1 MAQFTNQA
9 QLAYNDSVIS
19 SNIAVG
25 EILEVLSA
33 TKTAVGDS
41 YGADSNVTYVIS
53 IVNSGTA
60 PYTSLTVTDNLG
72 AYAFGTSSLV
82 PLTYNDGTVNYY
94 INGVLQPSPGVDS
107 SGISLVFS
115 PVSVPAGGNATIIYE
130 VSTNRFAPLE
140 AGSEITNSVTVSGSG
155 ITPITAVETVTAA
168 SDPELSV
175 AKSISPVPV
184 AENGTLTYTFLI
196 QNTGNSP
203 ATADDLAVITDTFD
217 PTLSDLTVTFN
228 GETWTEPADYTYD
241 ETSGVFSST
250 AGLITVPAATFT
262 QDPTTGV
269 WVTTPG
275 VSTLIITG
283 TV

>member
-94 INGVLQPSPGVDS
+94 INGVLQPAPGVDTT
-107 SGISLVFS
+107 GTNLVFS
-115 PVSVPAGGNATIIYE
+115 PISVPAGGNATIIYE

>member
-107 SGISLVFS
+107 SGTSLVFS

>member
-140 AGSEITNSVTVSGSG
+140 AGSEITNTVTVSGGG

-275 VSTLIITG
+275 VSTLTITG

>member
-72 AYAFGTSSLV
+72 AYDFGTSSLV

-94 INGVLQPSPGVDS
+94 ISTVFF
-107 SGISLVFS
+107 SLL
-115 PVSVPAGGNATIIYE
+115 PVWI
-130 VSTNRFAPLE
+130 R
-140 AGSEITNSVTVSGSG
+140 
-155 ITPITAVETVTAA
+155 
-168 SDPELSV
+168 
-175 AKSISPVPV
+175 
-184 AENGTLTYTFLI
+184 AE
-196 QNTGNSP
+196 
-203 ATADDLAVITDTFD
+203 
-217 PTLSDLTVTFN
+217 
-228 GETWTEPADYTYD
+228 
-241 ETSGVFSST
+241 
-250 AGLITVPAATFT
+250 
-262 QDPTTGV
+262 
-269 WVTTPG
+269 
-275 VSTLIITG
+275 
-283 TV
+283 

>member
-72 AYAFGTSSLV
+72 AYAFGTNSLV

-115 PVSVPAGGNATIIYE
+115 PISVPAGGNATIIYE

-262 QDPTTGV
+262 QDPATGV

>member
-72 AYAFGTSSLV
+72 AYAFGTNSLV

-107 SGISLVFS
+107 SGTSLVFS

>member
-33 TKTAVGDS
+33 TKIAVGDS
-41 YGADSNVTYVIS
+41 YGADSNITYVIS

-72 AYAFGTSSLV
+72 AYAFGTSALV

-94 INGVLQPSPGVDS
+94 INGVLQPAPGVDAT
-107 SGISLVFS
+107 GTSLVFS
-115 PVSVPAGGNATIIYE
+115 PISVPAGGNATIIYE

-269 WVTTPG
+269 WITTPG